1 MADVYVRDP
10 VSRPAAYSS
19 VTTEYLALTQGSGF
33 VDRSRHGRLVCKGKD
48 AQGLINRLST
58 NDLDSLTHGHSL
70 TTILTSNKG
79 RIIDRIYV
87 SRKDSEI
94 WALTAPETV
103 QEVEKW
109 IDFYTIVEEVNVVDI
124 TEKTG
129 MLSISGPHANGVLSE
144 LAGEEVGTLEKDLWT
159 NATIQGIKVMVL
171 RDDFLRLPGYEII
184 ADIKDKDELDQI
196 FNSASTPI
204 GIEAEDV
211 VRIEQGIPI
220 YGKELNQDYNPLE
233 AGLIDHISF
242 SKGCYVGQE
251 VVARLNTYQKVQKY
265 LVRLSWEKADPVSPG
280 TRLLHEKR
288 QVGLVTSTAI
298 SPKHGNP
305 VGLGYVRK
313 AYAKPGNALNI
324 EGTESYVR
332 ILGF

>member
-1 MADVYVRDP
+1 MADVYVKNP
-10 VSRPAAYSS
+10 VNRPAAYSS
-19 VTTEYLALTQGSGF
+19 VTTEYLALTQDSGF
-33 VDRSRHGRLVCKGKD
+33 VDRSQHGRLVCKGKD

-58 NDLDSLTHGHSL
+58 NDLDSLVDGHSL

-79 RIIDRIYV
+79 RIIDSIYV
-87 SRKDSEI
+87 SKKGSAI
-94 WALTAPETV
+94 WVLTAPETV
-103 QEVEKW
+103 QQVEKW
-109 IDFYTIVEEVNVVDI
+109 IDFYTIVEEVDVVNI
-124 TEKTG
+124 TKQTT
-129 MLSISGPHANGVLSE
+129 MLSIAGPQAGCVLTE
-144 LAGEEVGTLEKDLWT
+144 LAGEEVGTLGKHLWA

-184 ADIKDKDELDQI
+184 ADIKDKDTLGEI
-196 FNSASTPI
+196 FRSATDPI
-204 GIEAEDV
+204 GIDAEDV

-220 YGKELNQDYNPLE
+220 YGKDLNQDYNPLE

-265 LVRLSWEKADPVSPG
+265 LVRLSWEKGERVSPG
-280 TRLLHEKR
+280 TRLVLEKR

-298 SPKHGNP
+298 SPKDGTP

-313 AYAKPGNALNI
+313 AYAKPDNTLNI
-324 EGTESYVR
+324 EGTESHVR